1 MIFRF
6 LDEQRLKGEQVDHP
20 IFDLAPKPKDLEWHL
35 EKEVRGLPSLE
46 SK

>member
-6 LDEQRLKGEQVDHP
+6 SDEQRLKGEQVDHQ